1 MKMSELSTTVTASR
15 KNENDGGFF
24 KPAEG
29 KNQVRFISEI
39 ESFTQ
44 YKANGSK
51 RKFYTKESFG
61 NINPNSIKP
70 TTGYAVWVIDRAD
83 NLVKFFTFGPMIF
96 KQVFAIS
103 TDPETAFE
111 DLPNYD
117 FKINMTTTGDKTD
130 YMVGYSKEK
139 ELTVEEVAMSLNC
152 KPVMEVIDAMR
163 NKEQRTLSVPN
174 TDAALNA
181 LGIAKLTS

>member
-1 MKMSELSTTVTASR
+1 MTELATTVTSSG
-15 KNENDGGFF
+15 KSENDGGFF
-24 KPAEG
+24 KPQEG

-44 YKANGSK
+44 YKTKESK
-51 RKFYTKESFG
+51 KKFYNKESFG
-61 NINPNSIKP
+61 NVDPNTIKP
-70 TTGYAVWVIDRAD
+70 TTSYAVWVVDRAD
-83 NLVKFFTFGPMIF
+83 GLVKFFTFGPMIF

-103 TDPETAFE
+103 TDPETAFD

-117 FKINMTTTGDKTD
+117 FKITMTKTGDKTD

-152 KPVMEVIDAMR
+152 KPVMEVINAMQ
-163 NKEQRTLSVPN
+163 NKEQRTLSVATP
-174 TDAALNA
+174 DAAIEA

>member
-1 MKMSELSTTVTASR
+1 MSELATTVTSSG
-15 KNENDGGFF
+15 KSENDGGFF
-24 KPAEG
+24 KPQEG

-44 YKANGSK
+44 YKTKESK
-51 RKFYTKESFG
+51 KKFYTKESFG
-61 NINPNSIKP
+61 NVDPSTIKP
-70 TTGYAVWVIDRAD
+70 TTSYAVWIIDRAD

-103 TDPETAFE
+103 TDPETAFD

-117 FKINMTTTGDKTD
+117 FKITMTTTGEKTD

-139 ELTVEEVAMSLNC
+139 ELTGEEVAMSLNC
-152 KPVMEVIDAMR
+152 KPVMEVIDAIK
-163 NKEQRTLSVPN
+163 NKELRTFSTP
-174 TDAALNA
+174 TPDAALAA
-181 LGIAKLTS
+181 LGIAKINS